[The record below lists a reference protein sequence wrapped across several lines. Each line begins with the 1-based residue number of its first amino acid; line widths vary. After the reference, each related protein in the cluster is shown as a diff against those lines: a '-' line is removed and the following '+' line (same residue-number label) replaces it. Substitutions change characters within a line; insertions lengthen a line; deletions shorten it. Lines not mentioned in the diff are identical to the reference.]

1 MRGDCSSGHLACA
14 FDRAH
19 IAARG
24 LLNMARLITLA
35 ALALV
40 FAGSVTPA
48 HAQGDFFRMI
58 LRPPRMAP
66 PPPQKAAPAPGAIP
80 ARVAPPDQKAKVT
93 ETPPAY
99 EQEMSRLAEI
109 LGALHFLRPLCGSQD
124 GSRWRNEMQG
134 LIETEQA
141 PPERRDRM
149 IASFNRSYVA
159 YEQTYRTCTPAA
171 GVAIRRYLD
180 EGAKIAR
187 EITARYTN

>member
-1 MRGDCSSGHLACA
+1 M
-14 FDRAH
+14 
-19 IAARG
+19 AARG
-24 LLNMARLITLA
+24 LLNMARLI
-35 ALALV
+35 ALAVLV
-40 FAGSVTPA
+40 LAFAGSMTPA

-58 LRPPRMAP
+58 LGPPRLAP
-66 PPPQKAAPAPGAIP
+66 PPPPAQKATPQPGAIP
-80 ARVAPPDQKAKVT
+80 ARLPAPDQKAKVT

-99 EQEMSRLAEI
+99 DQEMSRLAEI

-180 EGAKIAR
+180 EGAKLSR
-187 EITARYTN
+187 EIATRYGN